1 MPLGGNTPGLSK
13 FTDIIAT
20 MIQRDKESQPRLLDF
35 GVIQDDWALKC
46 NSYPVPIPK
55 ESYLICRSV
64 SLPNKEML
72 STEMTEAKNKT
83 HLHKAEDEDM
93 MEQDMAPV
101 PVNDIVKLKY
111 VTVIQIEH
119 LHEYDVARPSEPR
132 LKPGDRVLVAWVSN
146 DPVVVDVLTSVNAF
160 LRRDGG

>member
-20 MIQRDKESQPRLLDF
+20 MIQRNEESKPRLLDF

-46 NSYPVPIPK
+46 NAYPVPIPK

-64 SLPNKEML
+64 SLPNTEML
-72 STEMTEAKNKT
+72 QTENTVAKNKT
-83 HLHKAEDEDM
+83 HRHLAEDTDM

-101 PVNDIVKLKY
+101 PVNDIVKMKY
-111 VTVIQIEH
+111 VTVIQEKH
-119 LHEYDVARPSEPR
+119 LHDYDVARPSEPR